1 MNGILILNK
10 NYKMNKFIV
19 TTTINE
25 PTTATKKFCK
35 IAQEKNFKF
44 VIVGDTKTPHKSYQA
59 LENDHVIYL
68 TPEHQENLYKELSD
82 TIGWKSIQR
91 RNIGF
96 VYAYDQGADIIATID
111 DDNIPYDNWGDNILI
126 NKEVEIDLFSHKSF
140 NVFDPISPTNHNGLW
155 HRGYPIELVPSKNDI
170 EYKGKTIR
178 KILIQADFWD
188 GDPDIDALCRL
199 SKMPVCKFNQF
210 NPFGSNQIAPFNSQN
225 TFLSREVIPYYAV
238 LPHAGRMDDIWGSYI
253 VQYYFPNSVVYNKAT
268 VYQDRNEQD
277 LVTNLENEVIG
288 YRNTL
293 NLINDLKNFTNYLPE
308 ASLKFWDVY
317 TKQFNK

>member
-1 MNGILILNK
+1 MKKYII
-10 NYKMNKFIV
+10 

-25 PTTATKKFCK
+25 PTIATKKFCK
-35 IAQEKNFKF
+35 LAVKQDFIF
-44 VIVGDTKTPHKSYQA
+44 VIVGDTKTPHESYRK
-59 LENDHVIYL
+59 LENSNVIYL
-68 TPEHQENLYKELSD
+68 SPEQQEDLYKELSD

-126 NKEVEIDLFSHKSF
+126 NKEVEIELFSHKTS
-140 NVFDPISPTNHNGLW
+140 NVFDPISPTNHNDLW
-155 HRGYPIELVPSKNDI
+155 HRGYPIELVPSKNNI

-178 KILIQADFWD
+178 KIRIQADFWD

-253 VQYYFPNSVVYNKAT
+253 VQYYFPSSVIYNRAT

-293 NLINDLKNFTNYLPE
+293 NLINDLENFTNYLPE

>member
-1 MNGILILNK
+1 MK
-10 NYKMNKFIV
+10 KYIV

-25 PTTATKKFCK
+25 PTIATKKFCK
-35 IAQEKNFKF
+35 IAVEKDFTF
-44 VIVGDTKTPHKSYQA
+44 VIIGDTKTPHESYKK
-59 LENDHVIYL
+59 LENSNVIYL
-68 TPEHQENLYKELSD
+68 PPEQQEELYKELSD

-96 VYAYDQGADIIATID
+96 IYAYDQGADIVATID
-111 DDNIPYDNWGDNILI
+111 DDNIPYDSWGDNILVGQ
-126 NKEVEIDLFSHKSF
+126 NVEIDLFSHKTS
-140 NVFDPISPTNHNGLW
+140 NVFDPISPTNHSDLW
-155 HRGYPIELVPSKNDI
+155 HRGYPIELVPNKNNI
-170 EYKGKTIR
+170 EYKGKTTR

-199 SKMPVCKFNQF
+199 SKMPVCRFNKFS
-210 NPFGSNQIAPFNSQN
+210 PFGSNQIAPFNSQN
-225 TFLSREVIPYYAV
+225 TFLSREVLPYYAV
-238 LPHAGRMDDIWGSYI
+238 LPHAGRMDDIWGAYI
-253 VQYYFPNSVVYNKAT
+253 VQHYFPNSVVYNRAT

-293 NLINDLKNFTNYLPE
+293 NLINDLKNFTDYLPK

-317 TKQFNK
+317 IKQFNK

>member
-1 MNGILILNK
+1 MKKYII
-10 NYKMNKFIV
+10 

-25 PTTATKKFCK
+25 PTIATKKFCK
-35 IAQEKNFKF
+35 IAVKKDFIF
-44 VIVGDTKTPHKSYQA
+44 VIVGDTKTPHESYRK
-59 LENDHVIYL
+59 LENSNVIYL
-68 TPEHQENLYKELSD
+68 SPEQQEDLYKELSD

-126 NKEVEIDLFSHKSF
+126 NKEVEIDLFSHKTS
-140 NVFDPISPTNHNGLW
+140 NVFDPISPTNHNDLW
-155 HRGYPIELVPSKNDI
+155 HRGYPIELVPSKNNI

-253 VQYYFPNSVVYNKAT
+253 VQYYFPSSVIYNRAT

-293 NLINDLKNFTNYLPE
+293 NLINDLENFTNYLPE

>member
-1 MNGILILNK
+1 MK
-10 NYKMNKFIV
+10 KYIV

-25 PTTATKKFCK
+25 PTIATKKFCK
-35 IAQEKNFKF
+35 IAVEKDFTF
-44 VIVGDTKTPHKSYQA
+44 VIIGDTKTPHESYRN
-59 LENDHVIYL
+59 LENSNVIYL
-68 TPEHQENLYKELSD
+68 SPEQQEDLYKELSD

-126 NKEVEIDLFSHKSF
+126 NKEIEIDLFSHKTS
-140 NVFDPISPTNHNGLW
+140 NVFDPISPTNHSDLW
-155 HRGYPIELVPSKNDI
+155 HRGYPIELVPNKNNI

-199 SKMPVCKFNQF
+199 SKMPVCKFNKF

-225 TFLSREVIPYYAV
+225 TFFLVKLYLIMQFYLMQVEWMIF
-238 LPHAGRMDDIWGSYI
+238 G
-253 VQYYFPNSVVYNKAT
+253 
-268 VYQDRNEQD
+268 D
-277 LVTNLENEVIG
+277 LI
-288 YRNTL
+288 
-293 NLINDLKNFTNYLPE
+293 
-308 ASLKFWDVY
+308 
-317 TKQFNK
+317 

>member
-1 MNGILILNK
+1 MK
-10 NYKMNKFIV
+10 KYIV

-25 PTTATKKFCK
+25 PTIATKKFCK
-35 IAQEKNFKF
+35 IAVEKDFTF
-44 VIVGDTKTPHKSYQA
+44 VIVGDAKTPHESYRK
-59 LENDHVIYL
+59 LENSNIIYL
-68 TPEHQENLYKELSD
+68 SPEQQEDLYKELSD

>member
-1 MNGILILNK
+1 MK
-10 NYKMNKFIV
+10 KYIV

-25 PTTATKKFCK
+25 PTIATKKFCK
-35 IAQEKNFKF
+35 IAVEKDFTF
-44 VIVGDTKTPHKSYQA
+44 VIVGDTKTPHESYRK
-59 LENDHVIYL
+59 LENSNIIYL
-68 TPEHQENLYKELSD
+68 SPEQQEDLYKELSD

-140 NVFDPISPTNHNGLW
+140 NVFDPISPTNHNDLW